1 MTHADRIRDMS
12 DEELAT
18 LFTGICSARDHIIT
32 DKLAQAGVDAELIE
46 FPCGSYQRHLAW
58 LKEEANRNDWV

>member
-18 LFTGICSARDHIIT
+18 LFMEICSARDHIIMC
-32 DKLAQAGVDAELIE
+32 KLVHAGVDAELIE

-58 LKEEANRNDWV
+58 LKEETE